1 MRILVTNDDGIHAPG
16 LKVMERIAR
25 ELSDDVW
32 VVAPEHEQ
40 SGAAHSL
47 TLTVPLRIR
56 KIRARRFAIAGTPTD
71 CVMLAVNTIIPG
83 AKPDLILSGVNR
95 GGNLGEDVTYSGTV
109 AAAMEGAILGIPA
122 IAMSQVFQHQRP
134 VKWET
139 ARHFGAGMVRKLIKT
154 GWPRDVL
161 INVNFPDATAGTVKG
176 IVVAEQGRRNVSD
189 IKIEHRIDARGN
201 PYYWIGFRRQVGTPK
216 RHSDLD
222 AIRSGNIVV
231 TPLKIELTHSPTLKR
246 LKTAL
251 S

>member
-25 ELSDDVW
+25 QLSDDVW
-32 VVAPEHEQ
+32 VIAPEREQ

-56 KIRARRFAIAGTPTD
+56 KIRARRFAVAGTPTD
-71 CVMLAVNTIIPG
+71 CVMLAVNTIIAG

-109 AAAMEGAILGIPA
+109 AAAMEGAILNIPA
-122 IAMSQVFQHQRP
+122 IAMSQLFQHQHP
-134 VKWET
+134 VKWAT
-139 ARHFGAGMVRKLIKT
+139 ALHFGPVVVRKLIKA
-154 GWPRDVL
+154 GWPDDVL
-161 INVNFPDATAGTVKG
+161 INVNFPDAAAAAVNG

-189 IKIEHRIDARGN
+189 IKIENRVDARGV
-201 PYYWIGFRRQVGTPK
+201 PYYWIGFRRQVGAPK

-222 AIRSGNIVV
+222 AIRNGNIVV
-231 TPLKIELTHSPTLKR
+231 TPLKLEFTHAATLKR
-246 LKTAL
+246 LRTAL

>member
-16 LKVMERIAR
+16 LRVMERIAR
-25 ELSDDVW
+25 QLSDDVW
-32 VVAPEHEQ
+32 VIAPEHEQ

-56 KIRARRFAIAGTPTD
+56 KIRARRFAVAGTPTD
-71 CVMLAVNTIIPG
+71 CVMLAVNTIIAG

-109 AAAMEGAILGIPA
+109 AAAMEGAILNIPA
-122 IAMSQVFQHQRP
+122 IAMSQLFQHQHP
-134 VKWET
+134 VKWAT
-139 ARHFGAGMVRKLIKT
+139 ALHFGPTVVRKLIKA
-154 GWPRDVL
+154 GWPDDVL
-161 INVNFPDATAGTVKG
+161 INVNFPDAPAAVVNG

-189 IKIEHRIDARGN
+189 IKIENRVDARGV
-201 PYYWIGFRRQVGTPK
+201 PYYWIGFRRQVGAPK

-222 AIRSGNIVV
+222 AIRGGNIVV
-231 TPLKIELTHSPTLKR
+231 TPLKLEFTHAATLKR